1 MCCYEKTVLYL
12 YPMLESIISQID
24 GIVMKRALAS
34 FSDTSPC
41 AEQAERIIK
50 YIGIKDMLIALKL
63 KTDKLLSSFT
73 EDELKYFEYKYF
85 RRKPKSY
92 YEGFDTE
99 CRNYFRK
106 QQRLLERFSRRLN
119 SAGMT
124 AEWFSPY
131 LEIPFVKDL
140 SRRIFEREK
149 KTAHS

>member
-24 GIVMKRALAS
+24 GIVLRRALAS

-41 AEQAERIIK
+41 VEQAERIIK
-50 YIGIKDMLIALKL
+50 YTEIKKLLIGLKI
-63 KTDKLLSSFT
+63 KTDKLLGTFT

-85 RRKPKSY
+85 RRKPKIY

-106 QQRLLERFSRRLN
+106 QQRLLERFSRKLN

-124 AEWFSPY
+124 EVWFSPY

-140 SRRIFEREK
+140 SRRIAEREK
-149 KTAHS
+149 KKAYS